1 MQPDFSRLAFV
12 MFAPDNP
19 LMKFLIILAL
29 LAILASLG
37 SALFF
42 MMRKGSDPRDDQLR
56 SRSMFRSLALRIG
69 LSVLLFICILLA
81 AKLGYLHPSGWQ
93 PGQ

>member
-1 MQPDFSRLAFV
+1 MTQEFETLAFV

-19 LMKFLIILAL
+19 FMKFLIILAL

-42 MMRKGSDPRDDQLR
+42 MMRKGDQRDDQQR
-56 SRSMFRSLALRIG
+56 SRAMFRSLALRIG
-69 LSVLLFICILLA
+69 LSVLLFICILVA
-81 AKLGYLHPSGWQ
+81 AKLGYLHPTGWNPQ
-93 PGQ
+93 Q

>member
-1 MQPDFSRLAFV
+1 MLAFV

-42 MMRKGSDPRDDQLR
+42 MMRKGDDQRDDQQR
-56 SRSMFRSLALRIG
+56 SRAMFRSLALRVG
-69 LSVLLFICILLA
+69 LSVVLFICILVA
-81 AKLGYLHPSGWQ
+81 AKLGYLHPTGLSLPQ
-93 PGQ
+93 

>member
-1 MQPDFSRLAFV
+1 MLAFV

-19 LMKFLIILAL
+19 SMKFLIILAL

-42 MMRKGSDPRDDQLR
+42 MMRKGGDQHDDQQR
-56 SRSMFRSLALRIG
+56 SRAMLRSLALRVGI
-69 LSVLLFICILLA
+69 SIVLFLCILVA
-81 AKLGYLHPSGWQ
+81 AKLGYLHPTGWSPQ
-93 PGQ
+93 Q